1 MKLKTDK
8 KLKLKGSKVKK
19 PDKVKVKKAPKPVEE
34 EIDEEEVVSPVKT
47 KKSKKLQNGA
57 GKVAPAADSSPKT
70 LKKDKK
76 KKKAEIDS
84 DDEAADHESGVQN
97 LKNIDPEFYSFLKKN
112 DKDLLKFNAEDLYN
126 ADNADEDS
134 EDEKAVQGSDDDD
147 DDLHQP
153 GELHAASDESDDGD
167 SDDEGAD
174 PSKTNNKVTLK
185 MLKELQGDLAQKK
198 VSLETIKKCVHMF
211 NSALLSISPDAK
223 SVSQYVVNGSGV
235 FNGVLQLTLLH
246 LKPAVWQF
254 LGIAT
259 RKTVTDVHKLK
270 KWKSIRNTMRLYIQN
285 LTKILEN
292 ISSANILV
300 ILLKHLHQMVPI
312 VIAVSGASKPV
323 LKRLVS
329 LWSSAPEET
338 VRVLSFL
345 CILKLTRSQQPQFLN
360 QVLKV
365 MYLSYVRNSKF
376 VSPNTLPGINFMRR
390 SLTEMFTLDMNV
402 AYQHA
407 FLYIRQLAIHLR
419 NAVTLKKRESYQTVY
434 NWQFVNS
441 LKLWSDVL
449 VATHNKPNLQPLIYP
464 LVTIAHGVIKLI
476 PTAQW
481 FPLRF
486 HVISTLTSLSKQTG
500 VFIPVLPFILEVL
513 SSTTFNRK
521 HTELSMKGMSFTCML
536 RATKSQLEELSFRNE
551 VVDQIYSCLLDYL
564 AHESYSITFPDLI
577 VPCVLTL
584 KQYLKTCKVANTSR
598 KLKQLCDLVV
608 ESAKVVERD
617 RKNITFTLKD
627 QALISSW
634 ETKMRNKG
642 TPLLTFYRN
651 WVKTNELKKKRE
663 ATTSDDIND
672 YDLPTMLKRPVKA
685 GEKRV
690 AMDEDGNVDLFPSD
704 DEGDDSD
711 EDAINEKLNG
721 GLKEEETTNR
731 KGRDGNKK
739 ADKSAPPPAKKAK
752 KGAAARSKKENE
764 EDFAVDNNVDIVE
777 DLNIDDWE
785 D

>member
-1 MKLKTDK
+1 MKTKSIK
-8 KLKLKGSKVKK
+8 PISKVKK
-19 PDKVKVKKAPKPVEE
+19 LDKTKPKKAPKPIPVDS
-34 EIDEEEVVSPVKT
+34 DEDEVVTPVKP
-47 KKSKKLQNGA
+47 KKIKTAKNAKVPETSNVPEKKPKK
-57 GKVAPAADSSPKT
+57 GKKT
-70 LKKDKK
+70 PVV
-76 KKKAEIDS
+76 
-84 DDEAADHESGVQN
+84 DEAAALESGMQN
-97 LKNIDPEFYSFLKKN
+97 LKNIDPEFYSYLQKN

-126 ADNADEDS
+126 QDHQEDS
-134 EDEKAVQGSDDDD
+134 EDERPVDDDD
-147 DDLHQP
+147 DENVHQP
-153 GELHAASDESDDGD
+153 GDLHAASDESDAEGTD
-167 SDDEGAD
+167 SEDDAEPGQTK
-174 PSKTNNKVTLK
+174 SSNKVTLK
-185 MLKELQGDLAQKK
+185 MLKEVQAELGQKK
-198 VSLETIKKCVHMF
+198 VEMETIRKCVHMF
-211 NSALLSISPDAK
+211 NSALLSINPESKA
-223 SVSQYVVNGSGV
+223 VSEYTVTGSGV

-246 LKPAVWQF
+246 LKPAIWQF

-270 KWKSIRNTMRLYIQN
+270 KWTKIRNSMRLYIQD
-285 LTKILEN
+285 LSKILEH
-292 ISSANILV
+292 ISSPNILV

-323 LKRLVS
+323 LKRLVT
-329 LWSSAPEET
+329 LWSTAPEET

-402 AYQHA
+402 SYQHA

-449 VATHNKPNLQPLIYP
+449 VATYNKPNLQPLVYP

-513 SSTTFNRK
+513 SSTTFNKK

-551 VVDQIYSCLLDYL
+551 VVDQIYACLLDYL
-564 AHESYSITFPDLI
+564 AHESYSIAFPDLI

-584 KQYLKTCKVANTSR
+584 KQYIKDCKVANTSR

-608 ESAKVVERD
+608 ESARVVEQE
-617 RKNITFTLKD
+617 RKSITFTLKD
-627 QALISSW
+627 QALINSW
-634 ETKMRNKG
+634 ETKMHNKG

-672 YDLPTMLKRPVKA
+672 YDLPSMLKRPSKS

-690 AMDEDGNVDLFPSD
+690 ATDEDGNVDLFPSD
-704 DEGDDSD
+704 DEGDDSED
-711 EDAINEKLNG
+711 DAINEKLNSGMNDQQKG
-721 GLKEEETTNR
+721 G
-731 KGRDGNKK
+731 
-739 ADKSAPPPAKKAK
+739 AKKAK
-752 KGAAARSKKENE
+752 KEVVTAPPAKKKVKKHQPNETE
-764 EDFAVDNNVDIVE
+764 EDFGVDNNVDIVE
-777 DLNIDDWE
+777 DLNIDDW

>member
-1 MKLKTDK
+1 MKLKSSSVDK
-8 KLKLKGSKVKK
+8 RVKSKSTKERKQTKTKSKKVPELVEDEFEGEPSPVAVKK
-19 PDKVKVKKAPKPVEE
+19 KKKSGKEKVGKLQ
-34 EIDEEEVVSPVKT
+34 
-47 KKSKKLQNGA
+47 KSKKLV
-57 GKVAPAADSSPKT
+57 KDDPKEET
-70 LKKDKK
+70 
-76 KKKAEIDS
+76 S
-84 DDEAADHESGVQN
+84 DEEAVDHESGVKN

-112 DKDLLKFNAEDLYN
+112 DKELLKFNAEDLYN
-126 ADNADEDS
+126 VESKEEDQRQEDS
-134 EDEKAVQGSDDDD
+134 DEEV
-147 DDLHQP
+147 HQP
-153 GELHAASDESDDGD
+153 GDLHNASDESDAEEDDDGGD
-167 SDDEGAD
+167 SDGEGSSSG
-174 PSKTNNKVTLK
+174 PKTSNTVTLK
-185 MLKELQGDLAQKK
+185 MLKELQGDLGHKK
-198 VSLETIKKCVHMF
+198 VSLETIKKCVHLF

-270 KWKSIRNTMRLYIQN
+270 KWKRVRNTMRLYVQD

-292 ISSANILV
+292 ITSSNILV
-300 ILLKHLHQMVPI
+300 ILLKHLHQMIPV

-329 LWSSAPEET
+329 LWSTAPEET

-376 VSPNTLPGINFMRR
+376 VSPATLPGINFMRR

-441 LKLWSDVL
+441 LKLWCDVL
-449 VATHNKPNLQPLIYP
+449 VATYNKPNLHPLIYP

-486 HVISTLTSLSKQTG
+486 HCITALSSLSKQTG
-500 VFIPVLPFILEVL
+500 VFVTVLPFILEVL
-513 SSTTFNRK
+513 NSTTFNKK

-536 RATKSQLEELSFRNE
+536 RATKPQLEELSFRNE
-551 VVDQIYSCLLDYL
+551 VVDQIYACLLDYL
-564 AHESYSITFPDLI
+564 AHESYSLSFPDLV

-598 KLKQLCDLVV
+598 KLKQLCDLIV
-608 ESAKVVERD
+608 ESAKVIERE
-617 RKNITFTLKD
+617 RKSITFTLKD
-627 QALISSW
+627 QQLVASW
-634 ETKMRNKG
+634 EAKMRNKG
-642 TPLLTFYRN
+642 TPLLTFYSN
-651 WVKTNELKKKRE
+651 WLKTNELKKKRE
-663 ATTSDDIND
+663 AVRSDDIND
-672 YDLPTMLKRPVKA
+672 YDLPTVLKRPA
-685 GEKRV
+685 RSGEKRV
-690 AMDEDGNVDLFPSD
+690 AMDDDGNPELFPSD
-704 DEGDDSD
+704 DEDYSGGDSE
-711 EDAINEKLNG
+711 EDAIMEKLNG
-721 GLKEEETTNR
+721 GPSEKKNA
-731 KGRDGNKK
+731 KKVNGREV
-739 ADKSAPPPAKKAK
+739 AAPPPAKKAK
-752 KGAAARSKKENE
+752 KVAAVTATE
-764 EDFAVDNNVDIVE
+764 EDFAVDNNVDIIE
-777 DLNIDDWE
+777 DLNIDDW
-785 D
+785 DD

>member
-1 MKLKTDK
+1 M
-8 KLKLKGSKVKK
+8 
-19 PDKVKVKKAPKPVEE
+19 
-34 EIDEEEVVSPVKT
+34 
-47 KKSKKLQNGA
+47 
-57 GKVAPAADSSPKT
+57 
-70 LKKDKK
+70 
-76 KKKAEIDS
+76 
-84 DDEAADHESGVQN
+84 
-97 LKNIDPEFYSFLKKN
+97 KNIDPEFYSFLKKN
-112 DKDLLKFNAEDLYN
+112 DKDLLKFNAEDF
-126 ADNADEDS
+126 ADQDES
-134 EDEKAVQGSDDDD
+134 EDEKEGDDGSDDENV
-147 DDLHQP
+147 HQP
-153 GELHAASDESDDGD
+153 GELHAASDESDFEDSGD
-167 SDDEGAD
+167 DTAPG
-174 PSKTNNKVTLK
+174 SKSSNKVTLK
-185 MLKELQGDLAQKK
+185 LLKELQADLGQKK
-198 VSLETIKKCVHMF
+198 PQLETIKMCVHMF

-223 SVSQYVVNGSGV
+223 AVSSFVVNGSGV

-259 RKTVTDVHKLK
+259 RKNVTDVHKLK
-270 KWKSIRNTMRLYIQN
+270 KWKRIRNTMRLYIQD

-292 ISSANILV
+292 ISSPNILV

-312 VIAVSGASKPV
+312 IIAVSGASKPV

-441 LKLWSDVL
+441 LKLWCDVL
-449 VATHNKPNLQPLIYP
+449 VATYNKPNLQPLVYP

-486 HVISTLTSLSKQTG
+486 HCISALTTLSKQTG

-513 SSTTFNRK
+513 SSTTFNKK

-536 RATKSQLEELSFRNE
+536 RATKPQLEELSFRNE
-551 VVDQIYSCLLDYL
+551 VVDQIYACLLDYL

-584 KQYLKTCKVANTSR
+584 KQYIKTCKVANTSR
-598 KLKQLCDLVV
+598 KLKQLCDLIV
-608 ESAKVVERD
+608 ESAKVIERE

-627 QALISSW
+627 KSLIHSW
-634 ETKMRNKG
+634 ETKQRNKG
-642 TPLLTFYRN
+642 TPLLTFYNN

-663 ATTSDDIND
+663 ATTSDEIND
-672 YDLPTMLKRPVKA
+672 YNLPMLKRPTKA
-685 GEKRV
+685 GDKRQAV
-690 AMDEDGNVDLFPSD
+690 DEDGNVDLFPSD
-704 DEGDDSD
+704 GEDYDSEEEAAIHEKLNSGMPDDEDDDSEVDEDDSD
-711 EDAINEKLNG
+711 E
-721 GLKEEETTNR
+721 EEE
-731 KGRDGNKK
+731 KHKKK
-739 ADKSAPPPAKKAK
+739 AKKVVEKAAPPPAKKAK
-752 KGAAARSKKENE
+752 KAKVANSKE

-777 DLNIDDWE
+777 DLNIDDW